1 MKDVIVTNISNHR
14 DFDKDDI
21 VANPVYRMI
30 IGSSDVIEEIFD
42 GDFSGVLNEMK
53 KNLKLP
59 KSMRL

>member
-1 MKDVIVTNISNHR
+1 MKDVIVTNISNR
-14 DFDKDDI
+14 KDFDKDDI

-30 IGSSDVIEEIFD
+30 IGSSDVIEGIFN
-42 GDFSGVLNEMK
+42 GDFSWVLNEMK